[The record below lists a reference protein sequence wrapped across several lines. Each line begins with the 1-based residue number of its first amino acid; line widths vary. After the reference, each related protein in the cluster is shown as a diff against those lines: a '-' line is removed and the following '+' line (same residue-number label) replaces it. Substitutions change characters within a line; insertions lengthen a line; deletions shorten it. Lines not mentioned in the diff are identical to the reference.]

1 MGRLASLGDQI
12 ERDFGRKNQLA
23 VLFLIKLKV
32 KENFFIKI
40 KIIFYMMNPERFE
53 PKFERLPEK
62 IEKGV
67 EEEKRVETM
76 NVPEIVVQPE
86 KGTHLLSII
95 LKGHNPEWGNCD
107 SELAKLTEQH
117 FSEHPLNTDIKNTIE
132 KLTKEGVDEESLYN
146 LSLTYQNPE
155 RAGYVFDMLEKHKGI
170 RRMGAEESQR
180 KLVGVLEILDKDPS
194 LDGLKKKFTKETQK
208 DIATR
213 QEQLGGSRQKIE
225 KLIDFF
231 RPKLKTTEIERV
243 NLLPTDFL
251 YHKRSGKSFSLGK
264 ELILMS
270 SPEDSIEGQAHEF
283 LHGVINPIVDKL
295 EKNLSEDHK
304 RKIIELTS
312 GKIKQHYG
320 EENYYSHLCEGFIR
334 THLNV
339 FEKGEKPQTYKNF
352 RELISQKITNDS
364 QFQEIFTKDKELKQ
378 RCDALGISNLKELI
392 QKSKDYFETYE
403 EDKLG
408 NIINDFLGDY
418 KRECSDKPEITFEDF
433 VLQKFV
439 RCLGGTAEKSV

>member
-1 MGRLASLGDQI
+1 
-12 ERDFGRKNQLA
+12 
-23 VLFLIKLKV
+23 
-32 KENFFIKI
+32 
-40 KIIFYMMNPERFE
+40 MMNPEKFE
-53 PKFERLPEK
+53 PKFEKLPKK
-62 IEKGV
+62 IEKEM
-67 EEEKRVETM
+67 EEEKTVETM

-86 KGTHLLSII
+86 KGTYLLSII
-95 LKGHNPEWGNCD
+95 LKGNNPEWGNRD

-117 FSEHPLNTDIKNTIE
+117 FSEHPLNIDIKNAIE

-155 RAGYVFDMLEKHKGI
+155 RAGYVFNMLEKHKGI
-170 RRMGAEESQR
+170 ERRGAEESQR
-180 KLVGVLEILDKDPS
+180 KLTEVLGILDKDPS
-194 LDGLKKKFTKETQK
+194 LDGLKKKLAEETQK
-208 DIATR
+208 DIAIR
-213 QEQLGGSRQKIE
+213 QEQLEGSRQRIE

-231 RPKLKTTEIERV
+231 RPKSETTQTERV

-270 SPEDSIEGQAHEF
+270 PPEDSTEGQAHEF

-295 EKNLSEDHK
+295 DKNLSEDHK
-304 RKIIELTS
+304 RKIVELAS

-334 THLNV
+334 TYLNV

-352 RELISQKITNDS
+352 RELISQKIPNDG
-364 QFQEIFTKDKELKQ
+364 QFQEILTRDKELKQ
-378 RCDALGISNLKELI
+378 RCDALGISNLKELTE
-392 QKSKDYFETYE
+392 KSKDYFETYE

-408 NIINDFLGDY
+408 NIIHDLLGDY
-418 KRECSDKPEITFEDF
+418 KRECLDKPEITFEDF
-433 VLQKFV
+433 VSQKFV
-439 RCLGGTAEKSV
+439 HYLDRTAEKSI